1 MYCSGTNN
9 LFSNL
14 SSKNINPLA
23 AKSSHHDGILG
34 PLYESRNFHTFFSAD
49 DECVQICVQRIKRRL
64 GSKMQNLSSLLTGRN
79 DVLSKQSERS

>member
-23 AKSSHHDGILG
+23 AKSSHRNGILG
-34 PLYESRNFHTFFSAD
+34 PLYESKNFHTFF
-49 DECVQICVQRIKRRL
+49 RRMMSVCKYA
-64 GSKMQNLSSLLTGRN
+64 SKDQTQTWL
-79 DVLSKQSERS
+79 